1 MTFSV
6 KKKHKKKLSFLFVI
20 KFILYICYSNIKNQF
35 MKKVLLSLLTL
46 ALTLG
51 SCNQEPESYENKPL
65 NSFNE
70 VEKRG
75 WITLEQS
82 KTSAVNYLNNQN
94 KFDAKNSNIPKFTER
109 DIEETLGI
117 LDDKDNTLIYI
128 HNLRHGGFYYNV
140 GFSI

>member
-1 MTFSV
+1 
-6 KKKHKKKLSFLFVI
+6 
-20 KFILYICYSNIKNQF
+20 